1 MENEIEKKNNKPI
14 FLVIIGVLLIVI
26 IVLVFLLLTKDN
38 KKIEKENNNSNIN
51 DSNTNTNEKIEESD
65 KLDEETEKLM
75 LLFPAIE
82 TAYQNKLLKVTD
94 LAIEDIYANTMFAI
108 GYYYKDG
115 LYYLDFDSSDEE
127 SSNGCKKGTLAFKDG
142 EDSICYTSDKSKE
155 AQEQFAVDEKTFEKA
170 LKQFYGDSIKYQ
182 RMNDV
187 FGSHKNF
194 TDYHYQNGYYYGYGG
209 GGGYGFGDGAE
220 FHSQAFHKVE
230 TKGDEKYIYVD
241 YAYTVYHCQD
251 EDCKKGTISYY
262 KDSSKKEKVF
272 ETTYDDSINI
282 LESASLASGK
292 VPLYKHTYK
301 KNSDGSYYWYS
312 VEPVK

>member
-1 MENEIEKKNNKPI
+1 MA
-14 FLVIIGVLLIVI
+14 
-26 IVLVFLLLTKDN
+26 
-38 KKIEKENNNSNIN
+38 
-51 DSNTNTNEKIEESD
+51 DS
-65 KLDEETEKLM
+65 
-75 LLFPAIE
+75 
-82 TAYQNKLLKVTD
+82 
-94 LAIEDIYANTMFAI
+94 
-108 GYYYKDG
+108 
-115 LYYLDFDSSDEE
+115 
-127 SSNGCKKGTLAFKDG
+127 
-142 EDSICYTSDKSKE
+142 
-155 AQEQFAVDEKTFEKA
+155 
-170 LKQFYGDSIKYQ
+170 
-182 RMNDV
+182 R
-187 FGSHKNF
+187 
-194 TDYHYQNGYYYGYGG
+194 
-209 GGGYGFGDGAE
+209 YGFGDGAE